1 MCETIRHRGPDGEG
15 YFEQGD
21 IHLGHRRLSVIDP
34 VGSPQPMFSRDRNIA
49 IVFNGEIYNFASL
62 REELTALGHSFQ
74 TRGDTETLIYAYAQ
88 YGVDMLQKIDGMF
101 AFAIWDEKNQ
111 SLFLARDHIGVKP
124 LYYYWDDRTLVFGSE
139 LKALLQHP
147 AVPREIDPEAIAL
160 YLECQYIPSP
170 RSIYRHIRKLSP
182 GHFLVLQDGRLRE
195 SSYWQLD
202 YSDKLNIREDEAREL
217 VERDLRRSIKSMLV
231 ADVPLGA
238 FVSGGIDSSLVAVLM
253 TDILGKPVD
262 TFSLG
267 FSHGLQ
273 SEHVEAAR
281 VAQHIGSRHH
291 PLVLD
296 PHACLDTLDQWTDVF
311 DEPFGDQA
319 ALPTY
324 LLAKMTRQ
332 HVTVALTGEGADE
345 LFAGYGNYAK
355 RTRQEKYTRWLGG
368 RYSPLPA
375 LVRHLPARLRKDRL
389 LKAISKP
396 EAERYATIP
405 SVFDSMLWPG
415 LFSPSLLSHARET
428 ISQYAARFFNEC
440 NSSEYMD
447 RIMYVDTR
455 LWLPD
460 DLLVKVDRATM
471 AHSLEAR
478 VPYLDHHFVQ
488 TCARLPPDLK
498 QHGSVTKFILKK
510 IAERYL
516 PHDIVHRRKQGFVM
530 PLSEWLGGE
539 LQADVRLA
547 LSPQRLGRRNLLT
560 SGALQRL
567 LDQHY
572 RGQRNHS
579 GRLWALWVL
588 ERWFERYAPDFVLDP
603 GSRAGSP
610 RDVNQTAR
618 QTL

>member
-1 MCETIRHRGPDGEG
+1 MCDAIRHRGPDGEG

-21 IHLGHRRLSVIDP
+21 VHLGHRRLSVIDP
-34 VGSPQPMFSRDRNIA
+34 AGSPQPMFSRDRNLA
-49 IVFNGEIYNFASL
+49 IVFNGEIYNFAEL
-62 REELTALGHSFQ
+62 RAELTALGHSFQ

-88 YGVDMLQKIDGMF
+88 YGVDMLHKIDGMF
-101 AFAIWDEKNQ
+101 AFAIWDEKNK

-124 LYYYWDDRTLVFGSE
+124 LYYYWDERTLVFGSE

-147 AVPREIDPEAIAL
+147 AVPREIDPQTIAL

-170 RSIYRHIRKLSP
+170 RSVYQKVRKLP
-182 GHFLVLQDGRLRE
+182 AGHYLVLQEGHLRE
-195 SSYWQLD
+195 SAYWCPD
-202 YSDKLNIREDEAREL
+202 YRDKLDIGDQEAHKL
-217 VERDLRRSIKSMLV
+217 VERELQRSVNGMLV

-238 FVSGGIDSSLVAVLM
+238 FVSGGIDSSLIAALM

-267 FSHGLQ
+267 FSHGVQ
-273 SEHVEAAR
+273 SEHAEAAR

-291 PLVLD
+291 PLMLD
-296 PHACLDTLDQWTDVF
+296 PHACLDALDQWTEIF

-324 LLAKMTRQ
+324 LLSRMTRG
-332 HVTVALTGEGADE
+332 HVTVVLTGEGADE

-355 RTRQEKYTRWLGG
+355 RARQEKYTRWLGA

-389 LKAISKP
+389 LKAIGKP
-396 EAERYATIP
+396 VAERYTTIP
-405 SVFDSMLWPG
+405 SVFDSLLWPG
-415 LFSPSLLSHARET
+415 LFTGSLLAHARET
-428 ISQYAARFFNEC
+428 ISQYAARLFDEC
-440 NSSEYMD
+440 NSGEYMD
-447 RIMYVDTR
+447 KIMYVDTR

-471 AHSLEAR
+471 ANSLEAR

-488 TCARLPPDLK
+488 ACARLRPDLK
-498 QHGSVTKFILKK
+498 QRGAVTKFLLKK

-516 PHDIVHRRKQGFVM
+516 PRDIVHRRKQGFVM

-539 LQADVRLA
+539 LQAEVRAA
-547 LSPQRLGRRNLLT
+547 LSPAKLGGRNLLAPV
-560 SGALQRL
+560 ALQRL
-567 LDQHY
+567 LDEHY
-572 RGQRNHS
+572 QGRRNHS
-579 GRLWALWVL
+579 GRLWALLVL
-588 ERWFERYAPDFVLDP
+588 ERWFQRYAPDFTLDAAP
-603 GSRAGSP
+603 AASAAARAGSS
-610 RDVNQTAR
+610 
-618 QTL
+618 

>member
-21 IHLGHRRLSVIDP
+21 VHLGHRRLSVIDP
-34 VGSPQPMFSRDRNIA
+34 AGSPQPMFSRDRNIA

-62 REELTALGHSFQ
+62 RQELSALGHSFQ

-88 YGVDMLQKIDGMF
+88 YGTDMLRKIDGMF
-101 AFAIWDEKNQ
+101 AFAIWDEKNK
-111 SLFLARDHIGVKP
+111 SLMLARDHIGVKP
-124 LYYYWDDRTLVFGSE
+124 LYYYWDGQTLVFGSE
-139 LKALLQHP
+139 LKALLPHP
-147 AVPREIDPEAIAL
+147 AVPREIDPQAIAL

-170 RSIYRHIRKLSP
+170 RSIYRQVRKLP
-182 GHFLVLQDGRLRE
+182 AGHFLVLQDGRLRE
-195 SSYWQLD
+195 SSYWNPD
-202 YSDKLNIREDEAREL
+202 YRDKLDLGENEAREL
-217 VERDLRRSIKSMLV
+217 VERDLRRSVESMLV

-238 FVSGGIDSSLVAVLM
+238 FVSGGIDSSLVAALM
-253 TDILGKPVD
+253 TDISGKPVD

-267 FSHGLQ
+267 FSHGVQ
-273 SEHVEAAR
+273 SEHAEAAR

-296 PHACLDTLDQWTDVF
+296 PHACLETLDQWTDVF

-324 LLAKMTRQ
+324 LLSRMTRR

-355 RTRQEKYTRWLGG
+355 RTRQEQYTRWLGA

-375 LVRHLPARLRKDRL
+375 LMRHFPARLRKGRL
-389 LKAISKP
+389 TKAIIKP
-396 EAERYATIP
+396 EAGRYATIP

-415 LFSPSLLSHARET
+415 LFTSSLLSHAQET
-428 ISQYAARFFNEC
+428 ISQYAARFYNEC
-440 NSSEYMD
+440 NSDEYMD

-471 AHSLEAR
+471 ANSLEAR
-478 VPYLDHHFVQ
+478 VPYLDHRFVQ
-488 TCARLPPDLK
+488 TCARLRPELK

-539 LQADVRLA
+539 LQAEVRAA

-560 SGALQRL
+560 PGALQRL

-572 RGQRNHS
+572 QGRRNHS
-579 GRLWALWVL
+579 GRLWALLVL
-588 ERWFERYAPDFVLDP
+588 ERWFGRYAPDFVLDVENNVRASP
-603 GSRAGSP
+603 GVVTSAHQSP
-610 RDVNQTAR
+610 
-618 QTL
+618 